1 MASKNTPGYIS
12 RYRKVNL
19 IWLLVWVIIGVAIFT
34 TGVLIW
40 HTRAN
45 ILTVLAVLMVLPGAK
60 RIVALIALGK
70 KKSVSAERCK
80 NVEEAADPFI
90 YGGTLDTHEYEPIED
105 EDEEQEVESDHEGQ
119 EDSEDQDEPEED
131 LSTEREYESYG
142 EKEIPWNVIFT
153 DYVFTS
159 TEKIMMLDFLVVTDG
174 TVFVLPA
181 STNQDQEYVKK
192 YLTEGI
198 TRWSPAFD
206 IRFVWDDEK
215 LLSGLKSPAE
225 KKVPLR
231 DRREVIAYLQSLAM

>member
-12 RYRKVNL
+12 RYRRTNL
-19 IWLLVWVIIGVAIFT
+19 IWLIVWVLIGVAIFT
-34 TGVLIW
+34 TGVVIW

-45 ILTVLAVLMVLPGAK
+45 ILTVMAVLMVLPGAK
-60 RIVALIALGK
+60 RIVALIAVGK

-80 NVEEAADPFI
+80 KVEEASEPFI
-90 YGGTLDTHEYEPIED
+90 YGGLLDTHEYEA
-105 EDEEQEVESDHEGQ
+105 EETE
-119 EDSEDQDEPEED
+119 DEPEEKLED
-131 LSTEREYESYG
+131 KPEEGSESGSEDAAPAEPGSESYG

-159 TEKIMMLDFLVVTDG
+159 TEKIMMLDFLVIMDG
-174 TVFVLPA
+174 TVFILPS

-215 LLSGLKSPAE
+215 LLSGLRDLSE
-225 KKVPLR
+225 KKAPLR